1 MRYNEGRIGSSADRE
16 DGIAEK
22 GVRQREAAGVKF
34 HQRILQWQA
43 DHPNITWLVWGIV
56 WLIVL
61 LLLFRPVPIGAT

>member
-1 MRYNEGRIGSSADRE
+1 MHTARASRKAGA
-16 DGIAEK
+16 
-22 GVRQREAAGVKF
+22 RQTAGKIRRREAINVKF

-61 LLLFRPVPIGAT
+61 ILLFRPGPIGAA